1 MILWNCDFG
10 TGFIIRDLFRKLHL
24 QILQKEETG
33 EVEQH
38 SRIGGYERVPS
49 LLEQGP
55 TERP

>member
-1 MILWNCDFG
+1 MAQDSEFVP
-10 TGFIIRDLFRKLHL
+10 
-24 QILQKEETG
+24 QITLTDSAESYIKMKG

-38 SRIGGYERVPS
+38 SRVGGYERVPS